1 MDISGAV
8 QTVKKELESLF
19 GNTMAASIIA
29 IARTKANAPLI
40 GMTQQHFNALV
51 DQVCAD
57 NRVQSMLGGAGAR
70 DKAGAWK
77 KLAG

>member
-1 MDISGAV
+1 MDISAAV

-29 IARTKANAPLI
+29 IARTKSGAPLI
-40 GMTQQHFNALV
+40 GMTRQHFDALV
-51 DQVCAD
+51 DQICAD

-70 DKAGAWK
+70 DKAAAWK